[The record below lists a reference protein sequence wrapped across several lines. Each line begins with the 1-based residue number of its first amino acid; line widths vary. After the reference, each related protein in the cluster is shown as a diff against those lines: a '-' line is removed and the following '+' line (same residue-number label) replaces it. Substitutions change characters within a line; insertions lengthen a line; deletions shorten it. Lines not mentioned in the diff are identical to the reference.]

1 MSGFCGPWIY
11 RRAATGKQAEKARKS
26 TDYRVRKRA
35 TQIAVKT
42 VTKWLEQNPDVIE
55 RVIFNVF
62 KDEDK
67 KIYEKLI

>member
-1 MSGFCGPWIY
+1 M
-11 RRAATGKQAEKARKS
+11 RERAA
-26 TDYRVRKRA
+26 
-35 TQIAVKT
+35 QIAVKT